1 MPDIKLKKGGGEFCV
16 NSNIYN
22 LCYICLI
29 SNMQKYGWRCA
40 CVRVCVRARVSR
52 CIYQICKY
60 TWVEMCMYVCVCVRA
75 RVSRCVHDLADIL
88 KGQSLV

>member
-40 CVRVCVRARVSR
+40 CVCARARVYLGASIKYVNIHCWRCACVCVRA
-52 CIYQICKY
+52 
-60 TWVEMCMYVCVCVRA
+60 RA

-88 KGQSLV
+88 